1 MRLTAPLLG
10 AAGALAVWAL
20 PLAAWIGAFEAH
32 MLRHALLVAVVPP
45 LLVPILPSRLAPPV
59 LPAALLDF
67 AVAWGWHLPGAH
79 LAAALSPIWRALEQG
94 SFLFAGLAVWWSA
107 AAARPLAG
115 TGGLLVTSI
124 HMTMLGA
131 AITLAPRVLYPY
143 CDLVAQQRGAIL
155 MLAVVTP
162 AYLLGGLALARRALA
177 TDAPA

>member
-1 MRLTAPLLG
+1 MRLGLPLLG
-10 AAGALAVWAL
+10 GALVLALWTL
-20 PLAAWIGAFEAH
+20 PLAAWLGAFEAH

-45 LLVPILPSRLAPPV
+45 LLVPILPARLAPPV

-79 LAAALSPIWRALEQG
+79 LAAVLSPGWRVLEQG
-94 SFLFAGLAVWWSA
+94 SFLLAGLAVWWGA
-107 AAARPLAG
+107 MAARPLAG

-143 CDLVAQQRGAIL
+143 CDLPAQGRGAIL

-162 AYLLGGLALARRALA
+162 AYLIGGVALARRALM
-177 TDAPA
+177 DEAPA